1 MIKKGFSL
9 ALTLWIVAIMS
20 LASVLYLSYAKKVV
34 QKTKLLNQKLQL
46 TFDTESTIELL
57 KFYIATGYFEK
68 YNIKNNTIN
77 SVFPS
82 LPNTLLIDGTKESFD
97 NRIVILQDSAGLI
110 NINDTDAIANYF
122 TQSNDIEHK
131 GIIIDSIKDW
141 LDLDEFAL
149 LNGAESLYYRN
160 KKYAYIPRNELYFA
174 STDEIFL
181 LRGLVGCNLT
191 KEQQNYNN
199 LIVSD
204 LTSRNLLTM
213 DMNLLQKIYGFTQN
227 EIEQLKDAKKEDINL
242 FLSMFYRFNAQ
253 NMNWERDSSFPSN
266 ILKMRVLS
274 SNKNIK
280 KDIILIINFRLSQ
293 EYVFEI
299 LEYND

>member
-57 KFYIATGYFEK
+57 KFYIATGYFER
-68 YNIKNNTIN
+68 YNIRNSTIN
-77 SVFPS
+77 SIFPT
-82 LPNTLLIDGTKESFD
+82 LPNTLLIDGTKEPFD
-97 NRIVILQDSAGLI
+97 NRTVILQDSAGVI

-122 TQSNDIEHK
+122 THSNSIENK
-131 GIIIDSIKDW
+131 SIITDSIKDW
-141 LDLDEFAL
+141 LDLDEFVL
-149 LNGAESLYYRN
+149 LNGAESSYYRN
-160 KKYAYIPRNELYFA
+160 QKYAYKPRNELYFA
-174 STDEIFL
+174 SIDEIFL
-181 LRGLVGCNLT
+181 VRGLVDYNLT
-191 KEQQNYNN
+191 KQQNYNN

-253 NMNWERDSSFPSN
+253 NINWERDGSFPSN
-266 ILKMRVLS
+266 ILKIRVLS

-280 KDIILIINFRLSQ
+280 KDISLIINFRLTQ
-293 EYVFEI
+293 EHVFKI